1 MRYLPLT
8 PSDRAE
14 MLAAIGADSIDA
26 LFADV
31 PEEARRLGAV
41 LHRRRGLPPPYSRR
55 R

>member
-31 PEEARRLGAV
+31 PEEARLEGDGRDRGRANDLRYGGA
-41 LHRRRGLPPPYSRR
+41 
-55 R
+55 

>member
-14 MLAAIGADSIDA
+14 MLAAVGADSIDA

-31 PEEARRLGAV
+31 P
-41 LHRRRGLPPPYSRR
+41 
-55 R
+55 